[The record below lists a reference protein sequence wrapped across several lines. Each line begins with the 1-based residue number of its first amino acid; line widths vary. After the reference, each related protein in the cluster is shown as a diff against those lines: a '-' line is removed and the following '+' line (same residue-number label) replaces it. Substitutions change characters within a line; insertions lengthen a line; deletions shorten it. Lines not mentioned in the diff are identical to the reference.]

1 MREHRVPMLSAT
13 LRRYP
18 DPTMSA
24 DPRIY
29 TLLTDLRALD
39 VAPAPRAHFRAELR
53 AQLVAV
59 APRLVA
65 DGVAVERSAT
75 DRRGEDTAVIPAVQ
89 ATPAVSRFAK
99 LRALPLGRP
108 VAIVTAV
115 VAVFALLLGGAVWVS
130 KKSLPGDALYS
141 LKRANENVQLSLADG
156 PTAKS
161 KAYLNFAGERVD
173 EVTALLKRSSAVGAG
188 AGLSAGGISP
198 HTASLVDSTLSSG
211 DGDVRDASRLLGASA
226 VAAHS
231 PAQLSIMVGW
241 APAQLSKLQAIVAK
255 LPSGALQRHAT
266 ASAQLVSSALVRA
279 QQLSG
284 EINCS
289 CLDSATTDDLGPMP
303 CQPCTSP
310 QTSGLPTLPTPVQLP
325 GRATG
330 AGKTAGSS
338 TTAGST
344 SGAGSTGADNPAAT
358 GSDGASEPGSTPSS
372 SKHTVP
378 RITLPTLPPITFP
391 SKTGT
396 KTSTGTC
403 SLSLLGICLKVG

>member
-1 MREHRVPMLSAT
+1 MLSAT

-18 DPTMSA
+18 DPAMSA
-24 DPRIY
+24 DPRVY

-65 DGVAVERSAT
+65 EGVAIERPAAGRSAAET
-75 DRRGEDTAVIPAVQ
+75 RTEDSTTATVREAPGRAGPR
-89 ATPAVSRFAK
+89 ARFAQVRT
-99 LRALPLGRP
+99 LSLGRP

-173 EVTALLKRSSAVGAG
+173 EVSALLKRSSAVGAASG
-188 AGLSAGGISP
+188 PSAGGISA
-198 HTASLVDSTLSSG
+198 HTAGLVDSTLSSG
-211 DGDVRDASRLLGASA
+211 DSDVRNASRLLGEAA
-226 VAAHS
+226 VDSHS
-231 PAQLSIMVGW
+231 PAQLSIITDW
-241 APAQLSKLQAIVAK
+241 APGQLSKLQTIVAK
-255 LPSGALQRHAT
+255 LPAGPVQDHAT
-266 ASAQLVSSALVRA
+266 ASAQLVTNALVRA

-284 EINCS
+284 VINCT
-289 CLDSATTDDLGPMP
+289 CLGSAATDDLGPVP
-303 CQPCTSP
+303 CQPCVSP
-310 QTSGLPTLPTPVQLP
+310 QTSGLPTLPTTVPLP
-325 GRATG
+325 GRTTTG
-330 AGKTAGSS
+330 TNPTGTGGSS
-338 TTAGST
+338 SAAGST
-344 SGAGSTGADNPAAT
+344 SADNPGVTGSDGSSGAGSTP
-358 GSDGASEPGSTPSS
+358 PS
-372 SKHTVP
+372 SKHTLP
-378 RITLPTLPPITFP
+378 GITLPTLPPITFP

-396 KTSTGTC
+396 KTGTGTC
-403 SLSLLGICLKVG
+403 SLSLLGICLKVGP

>member
-1 MREHRVPMLSAT
+1 MLSAT

-211 DGDVRDASRLLGASA
+211 DGDVRDAVAAARRLGRRCALPGTTVDHGGLGARSVEQVAGDRREAALRCAAAARHRVGPARLERVGARAAA
-226 VAAHS
+226 VGRD
-231 PAQLSIMVGW
+231 QL
-241 APAQLSKLQAIVAK
+241 
-255 LPSGALQRHAT
+255 
-266 ASAQLVSSALVRA
+266 
-279 QQLSG
+279 
-284 EINCS
+284 
-289 CLDSATTDDLGPMP
+289 
-303 CQPCTSP
+303 
-310 QTSGLPTLPTPVQLP
+310 QLP
-325 GRATG
+325 GLRDHG
-330 AGKTAGSS
+330 R
-338 TTAGST
+338 
-344 SGAGSTGADNPAAT
+344 P
-358 GSDGASEPGSTPSS
+358 GSDAVPAVHFTADLRPADAAHAGAAARPRDRRRQDGRQLDDGRLDVGRRLHRRGQPRGHRLRRRQRTG
-372 SKHTVP
+372 KHTVLLEAHRAP
-378 RITLPTLPPITFP
+378 DHAADAAAHHLPQ
-391 SKTGT
+391 
-396 KTSTGTC
+396 
-403 SLSLLGICLKVG
+403 